1 MAKFPVLQK
10 LTHISPEIGLS
21 VLNCATEKGESVSA
35 SPAQPS
41 PAQPSPDQPSS
52 ETALIDTKTRWI
64 KLQRGGA
71 GNPPIDPFG
80 LHRSS
85 TPEN

>member
-1 MAKFPVLQK
+1 MTPTFHHAAAVDIIDPQV
-10 LTHISPEIGLS
+10 P
-21 VLNCATEKGESVSA
+21 

-41 PAQPSPDQPSS
+41 PAQPSPAQPST

-64 KLQRGGA
+64 MLQRGGA

-80 LHRSS
+80 LPHHRSS